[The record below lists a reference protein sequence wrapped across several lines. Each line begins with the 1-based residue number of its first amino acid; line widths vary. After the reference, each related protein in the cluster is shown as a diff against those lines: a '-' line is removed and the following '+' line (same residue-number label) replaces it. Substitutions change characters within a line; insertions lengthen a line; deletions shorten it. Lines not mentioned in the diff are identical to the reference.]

1 MYKMIA
7 IDLDGTMLNSY
18 GEVTENTSKTIK
30 KVIENNSKYTFKL
43 FGSRAKG
50 TFKNNSDIDLAIF
63 ENVDRKNEYKIR
75 NEIDEL
81 DIIYKVD
88 LVFINNNTKKELLES
103 IKMEGVDF

>member
-1 MYKMIA
+1 MKFGLSERTYNA
-7 IDLDGTMLNSY
+7 
-18 GEVTENTSKTIK
+18 IK

-103 IKMEGVDF
+103 IKMEGFDF